1 MNLIAGIIVG
11 VVGLVIT
18 ILSFLKILPLTSTGV
33 SLILLGALII
43 GLSFVKK
50 PDTEETPRMST
61 LESLTNIFFSPTEV
75 FLNLRRHP
83 RWFVAVLI
91 MSILSA
97 VYVDAFIYRL
107 TPERVANFT
116 IDKTKEMSMMNDEA
130 RAKVEEG
137 RADAIEANKDP
148 VRRAGQAINGFVGQV
163 YLYAFFG
170 VVFLLFAL
178 AMGGKINYWQAF
190 ASSVYVAFP
199 IAVIRFV
206 LNIIVLFLKDPTD
219 IHPILGQG
227 SVIQDSLNF
236 LVTPAQSPVLYSLLS
251 VFSLFTIYW
260 IWLNVTG
267 LKNTGE
273 RVSPTIAW
281 SATLGVLLIGVV
293 LSVVAALLFPSFMS

>member
-1 MNLIAGIIVG
+1 M
-11 VVGLVIT
+11 
-18 ILSFLKILPLTSTGV
+18 
-33 SLILLGALII
+33 LLGALII

-61 LESLTNIFFSPTEV
+61 PQSLTNIFFSPTEV

-91 MSILSA
+91 MSVLST
-97 VYVDAFIYRL
+97 VYLNAFVYRL
-107 TPERVANFT
+107 TPERVANYT

-148 VRRAGQAINGFVGQV
+148 VRRAGQAINGFVGQTF
-163 YLYAFFG
+163 LYAFFG
-170 VVFLLFAL
+170 AVYLLFAL

-199 IAVIRFV
+199 IAVIRFA
-206 LNIIVLFLKDPTD
+206 LNIIVLFIKDPTD

-236 LVTPAQSPVLYSLLS
+236 LITPAQSPVLYSLLS
-251 VFSLFTIYW
+251 AFSLFTIFW

-273 RVSPTIAW
+273 KVSPTIAW
-281 SATLGVLLIGVV
+281 SATLGVFLIGVV
-293 LSVVAALLFPSFMS
+293 LSVVAALIFPSFIS